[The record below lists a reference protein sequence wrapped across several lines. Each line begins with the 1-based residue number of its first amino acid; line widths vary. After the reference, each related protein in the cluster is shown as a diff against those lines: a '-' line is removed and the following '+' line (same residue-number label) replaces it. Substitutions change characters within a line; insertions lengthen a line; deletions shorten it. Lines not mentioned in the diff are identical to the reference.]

1 MQKTKHNGRQ
11 DMTLLETVLQLN
23 GVFRRRLEPL
33 KTTPQ
38 QAGMILYLQRHSGAK
53 VKDAATAL
61 AIQPPT
67 LSPMVRSLVRK
78 GWVTNSRSAS
88 DDRTVCLRLT
98 RHGQGLVRKI
108 MGRLRDMKSDLT
120 LKKDAR

>member
-1 MQKTKHNGRQ
+1 MRKAAHNGKQ
-11 DMTLLETVLQLN
+11 NMTLLERVLQLN

-33 KTTPQ
+33 GTTPL
-38 QAGMILYLQRHSGAK
+38 QAGMILYLQRHPGAK
-53 VKDAATAL
+53 VKATATAL

-67 LSPMVRSLVRK
+67 VSPMVRSLVRK

-98 RHGQGLVRKI
+98 RHGQGLARKI